1 MSQKFVT
8 LFPLLAITLSIIAF
22 FYPSGFVALQA
33 AIIPLLSLIMF
44 AMGMTLTWR
53 HFQAAARQPLIIG
66 ISIAIQYF
74 FMPLFAWLAARLWQL
89 PEEQLIGMVQV
100 GSSAGGTASNVI
112 CYLARG
118 NVALS
123 ILMTMTSTLCAVILM
138 PVLVYLYLHQSI
150 PVPVAAMMRSI
161 LFIVLIPVVMGT
173 TINSLFAGRLTK
185 IEAALPVISSIA
197 IIVIIAII
205 VSLNR
210 QNLAVLSLPVLGAVI
225 LHNMLGL
232 FTGYS
237 IPYLLKYDASTCR
250 TVCIEVGMQNS
261 GLSVALAIKYF
272 STLSAL
278 PGALFSIWHNLS
290 GTLLAAYWR
299 KSAASKNQ

>member
-8 LFPLLAITLSIIAF
+8 YFPLLALALSLVAF
-22 FYPSGFVALQA
+22 FYPSGFVALKP
-33 AIIPLLSLIMF
+33 AIVPLLSLIMF

-53 HFQAAARQPLIIG
+53 HFQAAVRQPRIIAIG
-66 ISIAIQYF
+66 IAIQYF
-74 FMPLFAWLAARLWQL
+74 FMPLFAWLSAMLWRL
-89 PEEQLIGMVQV
+89 PGEQLIGMVLV

-150 PVPVAAMMRSI
+150 PVPTMEMMRSI
-161 LFIVLIPVVMGT
+161 LFIVLIPVVTGT
-173 TINSLFAGRLTK
+173 MLNSLFAGRLTK
-185 IEAALPVISSIA
+185 IEAAFPVISSIA
-197 IIVIIAII
+197 IIIIIAII
-205 VSLNR
+205 VALNR
-210 QNLAVLSLPVLGAVI
+210 QNLAVLSLPLLGAVM
-225 LHNMLGL
+225 LHNVLGL
-232 FTGYS
+232 VTGYS
-237 IPYLLKYDASTCR
+237 IPLLLKFDATTCR

-290 GTLLAAYWR
+290 GAMLAAYWR
-299 KSAASKNQ
+299 KAAASRHQ